1 MGSDGMA
8 TNVATLI
15 GQILWLKGIYDGVTQ
30 CLQQNRREAVQRV
43 LPQPHL
49 VLHDVKGY
57 AGSTDIPNPE
67 DAPMPDKV
75 FVMLSVTPDVRE
87 HDEAYLMFPLNVNAT
102 VTAYIDCFVTTH
114 HSN

>member
-57 AGSTDIPNPE
+57 AWSTDVPNPE
-67 DAPMPDKV
+67 G
-75 FVMLSVTPDVRE
+75 R
-87 HDEAYLMFPLNVNAT
+87 PLPSQNLCYAVG
-102 VTAYIDCFVTTH
+102 
-114 HSN
+114 HSLRQGTWRGV

>member
-43 LPQPHL
+43 LPQHHL

-57 AGSTDIPNPE
+57 AGSTYVPNPE
-67 DAPMPDKV
+67 GRPLPSQNLCNAV
-75 FVMLSVTPDVRE
+75 GHSLRQGTWLGVLDVPPKPSR
-87 HDEAYLMFPLNVNAT
+87 NR
-102 VTAYIDCFVTTH
+102 DCIY
-114 HSN
+114 

>member
-8 TNVATLI
+8 TKVSALI
-15 GQILWLKGIYDGVTQ
+15 GQSLWFKGKYDGETH
-30 CLQQNRREAVQRV
+30 CQQRNCREAVQPV
-43 LPQPHL
+43 QPRPHI

-67 DAPMPDKV
+67 DAPMLDKA
-75 FVMLSVTPDVRE
+75 FVMLSVTPYVRE

-102 VTAYIDCFVTTH
+102 VTAYIDCFDTTH